1 MPTLSDISTRLRA
14 WWTHSVASNFSIS
27 LPTLSAG
34 KPADDATVIIYEQ
47 GELPGIAYAKP
58 LEGAAETALNT
69 YLTGPFLLDPFYRA
83 TRHDNQFGV
92 FDWWILRPR
101 ALEPANTTRPGT
113 RVVIRRM
120 YCS

>member
-1 MPTLSDISTRLRA
+1 MA
-14 WWTHSVASNFSIS
+14 ASNFSIS
-27 LPTLSAG
+27 LPTPCARQAQ
-34 KPADDATVIIYEQ
+34 ADDATVIIYEQ

-83 TRHDNQFGV
+83 AQHDDQFGV
-92 FDWWILRPR
+92 FRLVDSRPR

-113 RVVIRRM
+113 RAVVIKTNVA
-120 YCS
+120 C